1 MIKSKLK
8 TVVVLIF
15 LLLCM
20 LSINSSANPSSTYI
34 IKDIGSITF
43 DCTNA
48 TVKLSSSKEKSRQY
62 MKSTVLTY
70 KVIEKEKAIGEVILT
85 LNRINDD
92 DLHYFIRYSSQKLN
106 KSLKVTLKCNYLAND
121 YNYLV
126 ADPVNQKY
134 LSDKSKSPEVRFK
147 NEITYIQSPKCN
159 IRFGKIHNMKD
170 IGHSVHQYSVPNNTG
185 VVARVENNKTEFS
198 VELTPET
205 NSKSFITTE
214 GIISKNK
221 LVQWNDAQALQ
232 TAKLIDFNQARI
244 FMSDGLYREN
254 YTTYTPRALPALSV
268 FKDPCGFL
276 VRYCYLVF
284 DSGSLFKILGI
295 NLMYNFADSV
305 GPKGYIPTQPSSD
318 WLKTDH
324 NIGFGFYD
332 TRWNS
337 DTMTSLM
344 TFNTNLKDNE
354 VDAAVK
360 RYIAFYKQHYKKN
373 SFIVDGVSYVADYCD
388 SNLESKNVH
397 CSLNHLLAEMQVLYQ
412 YYQIYKDEECKQ
424 IADKMLVT
432 VTQSS
437 KKWIK
442 NDGDLWYKVTV
453 KGIFNGNDYPALTY
467 NDLVYSVN
475 QLKQLNIPVPNELLM
490 LIESKGKWALEKK
503 HITSIFKYEE

>member
-1 MIKSKLK
+1 MIKMKK
-8 TVVVLIF
+8 ATVILILIF
-15 LLLCM
+15 FSLCF
-20 LSINSSANPSSTYI
+20 IKSSAASYSKCI

-43 DCTNA
+43 ECKNA
-48 TVKLSSSKEKSRQY
+48 TVKLSSSKESRRQH

-70 KVIEKEKAIGEVILT
+70 KVIEKEKVIGEVILT
-85 LNRINDD
+85 LNRFNDD

-106 KSLKVTLKCNYLAND
+106 ESLKVTLKCNDLGTD
-121 YNYLV
+121 YKYIV

-134 LSDKSKSPEVRFK
+134 LSDKNIAQEVRFK
-147 NEITYIQSPKCN
+147 NEITYIQSPQCN
-159 IRFGKIHNMKD
+159 IRFGKIHKMKD
-170 IGHSVHQYSVPNNTG
+170 IGYSVHQYSVPDNTG

-198 VELTPET
+198 MELIPEAS
-205 NSKSFITTE
+205 SKSFTITE
-214 GIISKNK
+214 GMISKNR
-221 LVQWNDAQALQ
+221 LVQWNDAQALN

-276 VRYCYLVF
+276 VRSCYWVF
-284 DSGSLFKILGI
+284 DNGSLFKILGI

-318 WLKTDH
+318 WLKTDY

-344 TFNTNLKDNE
+344 TFNTNLKDKE

-360 RYIAFYKQHYKKN
+360 RYINFYKQHYKKN
-373 SFIVDGVSYVADYCD
+373 SFIVDGVSYVADYSD

-503 HITSIFKYEE
+503 HITSIFKYKE